1 MRSLWMKYRKEIFIL
16 TVSLWFTPLVF
27 VLVTGRFAADL
38 DTSFI
43 RSVNIGSGWCASVP
57 QIRPIFG
64 WILVDRTT
72 STRVFDDLYA
82 AWKNGT
88 RGAILILTAL
98 QIVPD
103 SVRRMSTD
111 LSNTVTIGTQYFS
124 LLQPWIKGFHDK
136 GWRWH
141 ICCHVIFVL
150 DFQYHCGLRTENDI
164 PARIQGWIRFT
175 VRSKYPYSKQ
185 HVISISHAVQR
196 YRARYSTTWYI
207 IRQGFNI
214 DVLRVHECCHRTRL
228 VQMCWLLYC
237 VEDYCTLLDQS
248 FNSS

>member
-1 MRSLWMKYRKEIFIL
+1 MRSLWMKYRKEIFIM
-16 TVSLWFTPLVF
+16 TVSLWVTPLVH
-27 VLVTGRFAADL
+27 VLDTGRFAADL

-72 STRVFDDLYA
+72 NTRVFDYA

-111 LSNTVTIGTQYFS
+111 LSNTVTIGTQYFRYFNRES
-124 LLQPWIKGFHDK
+124 RDSMDR

-141 ICCHVIFVL
+141 ICCRVIFVL
-150 DFQYHCGLRTENDI
+150 DFQYHCGLRTENAT
-164 PARIQGWIRFT
+164 PARIRRWIRFT
-175 VRSKYPYSKQ
+175 VRSKYPYS
-185 HVISISHAVQR
+185 
-196 YRARYSTTWYI
+196 
-207 IRQGFNI
+207 
-214 DVLRVHECCHRTRL
+214 
-228 VQMCWLLYC
+228 
-237 VEDYCTLLDQS
+237 
-248 FNSS
+248 